1 MRFMS
6 NGISFGMPLSASS
19 CMTFA
24 LTRSRCARDLN
35 TMKANTTVS
44 PAFSFIMRVN
54 GEVIR
59 QESRGEGAIEP
70 LAFPT
75 ELAFEDLPEG
85 DAVEVD
91 DALEK
96 ITALK
101 PDLLFLDIQMPGAD
115 GFSLLER
122 LEPPLP
128 MVIFTT
134 AYDEFA
140 VKAFDFN
147 ALDYLLKPVDPSRLG
162 AALEKLRRLR
172 KSTESDTAVPP
183 SHRLALEDKV
193 FVREG
198 ERCWFVPVKNI
209 RLLESE
215 GNYTRLHFDD
225 QKPQLFR
232 SLTAMED
239 RLDPRHF
246 FRANR
251 KQVINL
257 TWVEGIEPWFSGG
270 LLVKLKGGPKVE
282 LSRRQAQD
290 FRERMSL

>member
-1 MRFMS
+1 
-6 NGISFGMPLSASS
+6 
-19 CMTFA
+19 
-24 LTRSRCARDLN
+24 
-35 TMKANTTVS
+35 MKALLVDDERLARNELRRLLAAHQDIEV
-44 PAFSFIMRVN
+44 A
-54 GEVIR
+54 GEAV
-59 QESRGEGAIEP
+59 
-70 LAFPT
+70 
-75 ELAFEDLPEG
+75 DVD
-85 DAVEVD
+85 DAVEKV
-91 DALEK
+91 A
-96 ITALK
+96 ALK
-101 PDLLFLDIQMPGAD
+101 PDLVFLDVQMPGAD

-128 MVIFTT
+128 LVVFTT

-140 VKAFDFN
+140 VKAFEFN

-162 AALEKLRRLR
+162 AALEKLRLRGPAAAGEEGAAPRTRL
-172 KSTESDTAVPP
+172 S
-183 SHRLALEDKV
+183 LEDKV

-198 ERCWFVPVKNI
+198 DQCWFVPVKNI

-215 GNYTRLHFDD
+215 GNYTRVHFDD
-225 QKPQLFR
+225 SKPQLFR

-239 RLDPRHF
+239 RLDPKHF

-257 TWVEGIEPWFSGG
+257 AWVDGIEPWFSGG
-270 LLVKLKGGPKVE
+270 LLVRLKGGLKVE

>member
-1 MRFMS
+1 
-6 NGISFGMPLSASS
+6 
-19 CMTFA
+19 
-24 LTRSRCARDLN
+24 
-35 TMKANTTVS
+35 MKALLIDDERLARNELRRLLAAHPDIEV
-44 PAFSFIMRVN
+44 A
-54 GEVIR
+54 GE
-59 QESRGEGAIEP
+59 
-70 LAFPT
+70 
-75 ELAFEDLPEG
+75 
-85 DAVEVD
+85 AVDVD
-91 DALEK
+91 DAVQK
-96 ITALK
+96 VAALR
-101 PDLLFLDIQMPGAD
+101 PGLLFLDVQMPGAD

-122 LEPPLP
+122 LDPPLP
-128 MVIFTT
+128 AVIFTT

-140 VKAFDFN
+140 VKAFEFN
-147 ALDYLLKPVDPSRLG
+147 ALDYLLKPVDPNRLV
-162 AALEKLRRLR
+162 AALERLR
-172 KSTESDTAVPP
+172 SRDPAASGSASPMPAT
-183 SHRLALEDKV
+183 RLSLDDKV

-198 ERCWFVPVKNI
+198 DRCWFVPVRNI

-232 SLTAMED
+232 SLTAMEE
-239 RLDPRHF
+239 RLDPRSF

-270 LLVKLKGGPKVE
+270 LLVKLRGGLKVE

>member
-1 MRFMS
+1 
-6 NGISFGMPLSASS
+6 
-19 CMTFA
+19 
-24 LTRSRCARDLN
+24 
-35 TMKANTTVS
+35 MKALIIDDERLARNELRRLLAAHADV
-44 PAFSFIMRVN
+44 AIA
-54 GEVIR
+54 GE
-59 QESRGEGAIEP
+59 
-70 LAFPT
+70 
-75 ELAFEDLPEG
+75 
-85 DAVEVD
+85 AVDVP

-96 ITALK
+96 IAALQ
-101 PDLLFLDIQMPGAD
+101 PNLIFLDVQMPGAD
-115 GFSLLER
+115 GFSLLEQ

-128 MVIFTT
+128 AVVFTT

-140 VKAFDFN
+140 VKAFEFN
-147 ALDYLLKPVDPSRLG
+147 ALDYLLKPVDPNRLV
-162 AALEKLRRLR
+162 AALEKLRHHGSQPPVAGGAAAPAARL
-172 KSTESDTAVPP
+172 SP
-183 SHRLALEDKV
+183 EDKV

-198 ERCWFVPVKNI
+198 DRCWFVPVKNI

-232 SLTAMED
+232 SLSAMEE
-239 RLDPRHF
+239 RLDSRHF

-257 TWVEGIEPWFSGG
+257 AWVEAIEPWFSGG
-270 LLVKLKGGPKVE
+270 LLVKLRGGPKVE